1 MTDRELRFRQLIERQ
16 RDLIWH
22 VCSDYTFSAAWETQ
36 DAFQEVLCTLWRDM
50 DSFRQKSDERTWVYR
65 VATNTLLSIKR
76 KMSNQPQDDLADSRH
91 EEAAPDVEDHEHL
104 MQLVD
109 QLNDR
114 DAQIVHA
121 YLHGFSQEEIA
132 QICGCSIPTVARRM
146 AAAREWLR
154 QHYEK

>member
-50 DSFRQKSDERTWVYR
+50 DSFQGKSSERTWVYR
-65 VATNTLLSIKR
+65 VASNTLMALKR
-76 KMSNQPQDDLADSRH
+76 RMSNQPQADLNDYRPD
-91 EEAAPDVEDHEHL
+91 EAAPDTEAHDHL
-104 MQLVD
+104 MQLVE
-109 QLNDR
+109 QLDDL

-121 YLHGFSQEEIA
+121 YLHGFSQEETA
-132 QICGCSIPTVARRM
+132 QICGCSVPTVARHL
-146 AAAREWLR
+146 AKAREWLR
-154 QHYEK
+154 ENYEY